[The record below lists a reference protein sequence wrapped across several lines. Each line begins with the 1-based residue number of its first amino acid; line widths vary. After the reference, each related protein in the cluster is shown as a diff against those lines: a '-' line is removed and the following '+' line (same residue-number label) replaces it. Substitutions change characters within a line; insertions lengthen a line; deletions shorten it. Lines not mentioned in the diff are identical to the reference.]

1 MERDH
6 PDAPHVPD
14 ESDERR
20 NRALARYDAHPGIAI
35 LLLAVMAVV
44 VVAVTFQLVSN
55 RFDGTRVT
63 TAPSHPPSPQHGGQ
77 SAQRPDRAL
86 RVGVPAFS
94 LDGNKVGAVESVH
107 TAPDGAVTAI
117 TVAVERQLG
126 LGAKRVAIPMS
137 KFTTRDEIVHIDLTA
152 SDIAALPDQGP

>member
-6 PDAPHVPD
+6 PDAPHVAD
-14 ESDERR
+14 DSEARR

-44 VVAVTFQLVSN
+44 VVAATYQLVSH
-55 RFDGTRVT
+55 RLDGARVT
-63 TAPSHPPSPQHGGQ
+63 TAPSHPPSPQHDGQ
-77 SAQRPDRAL
+77 SAQQPDRVPK
-86 RVGVPAFS
+86 VGTPAFS
-94 LDGNKVGAVESVH
+94 LDGNKVGAVESVN

-117 TVAVERQLG
+117 TIAVERQLG
-126 LGAKRVAIPMS
+126 LGAKLVAIPMS

-152 SDIAALPDQGP
+152 ADIAALPDQGP